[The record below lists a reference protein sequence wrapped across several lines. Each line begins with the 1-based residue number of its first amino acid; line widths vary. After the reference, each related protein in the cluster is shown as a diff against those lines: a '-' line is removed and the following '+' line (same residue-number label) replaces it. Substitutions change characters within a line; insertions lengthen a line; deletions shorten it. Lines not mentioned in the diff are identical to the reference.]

1 MINLQIFRWRGL
13 IYNDVGEL
21 VRMVVAED
29 DGEDGGEDDGE
40 DGVGVVSVATL
51 AKSLVAPTM
60 QRGLHHQ
67 LHHWAITKVQCIGI
81 L

>member
-1 MINLQIFRWRGL
+1 MINLQIFRWRGF
-13 IYNDVGEL
+13 IYNYVGEL
-21 VRMVVAED
+21 VKMVVAED
-29 DGEDGGEDDGE
+29 DGEDGGE

>member
-1 MINLQIFRWRGL
+1 MIDLQIFRWRGF

-21 VRMVVAED
+21 VKMVVA
-29 DGEDGGEDDGE
+29 EDDGE